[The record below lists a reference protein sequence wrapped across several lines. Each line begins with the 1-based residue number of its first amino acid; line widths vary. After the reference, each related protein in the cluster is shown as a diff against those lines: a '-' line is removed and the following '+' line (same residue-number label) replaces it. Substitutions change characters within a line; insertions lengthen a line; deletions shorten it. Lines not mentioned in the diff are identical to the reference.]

1 MNLLVLTSTYPR
13 FPGDTLPTFVHE
25 LCKRLVQAGHRVH
38 VLTPRLPGG
47 RRYDVIDGVEVERFP
62 YFLAGSETLTGEGG
76 ILARI
81 RQHPWRIALVPW
93 FLGGF
98 AFALLRATRRRTY
111 ALIHAHWLIPQGM
124 LAAALTRWLPP
135 IPLVCT
141 AHGSDIHALDG
152 AMFRRLRQA
161 VVTRST
167 LVTVVSAALRDSL
180 LRAGAPPERIAV
192 ASMGVDFSQRFQAP
206 AHITREPRRLIFVG
220 RLVKAKGVHVLLDAF
235 TRLRREFPDA
245 TLEII
250 GSGPQDAAL
259 RDQATAAG
267 HASAV
272 VFSGALPQE
281 ALPARYARAA
291 IAVVPSLAEG
301 FGLVVLEAL
310 GCGCAVV
317 ASDLPALRA
326 LIADGYSGRLF
337 PPGNPEAL
345 AEALLAL
352 MRDPARVREYAARGL
367 EHAARN
373 YHWDAVTG
381 RYLALY
387 QRALGGDESLS
398 EAH

>member
-1 MNLLVLTSTYPR
+1 
-13 FPGDTLPTFVHE
+13 
-25 LCKRLVQAGHRVH
+25 
-38 VLTPRLPGG
+38 
-47 RRYDVIDGVEVERFP
+47 
-62 YFLAGSETLTGEGG
+62 
-76 ILARI
+76 
-81 RQHPWRIALVPW
+81 
-93 FLGGF
+93 
-98 AFALLRATRRRTY
+98 
-111 ALIHAHWLIPQGM
+111 
-124 LAAALTRWLPP
+124 
-135 IPLVCT
+135 
-141 AHGSDIHALDG
+141 
-152 AMFRRLRQA
+152 
-161 VVTRST
+161 
-167 LVTVVSAALRDSL
+167 
-180 LRAGAPPERIAV
+180 
-192 ASMGVDFSQRFQAP
+192 
-206 AHITREPRRLIFVG
+206 
-220 RLVKAKGVHVLLDAF
+220 
-235 TRLRREFPDA
+235 
-245 TLEII
+245 LEII